1 MAVTDR
7 PLDRRPP
14 VEAAAG
20 PLAEAVDVHK
30 VFLRRH
36 GLMGGA
42 TPIYAVSGVNLTVG
56 VGEVLGLVGESGC
69 GKSTVGRL
77 MLGLLRPTS
86 GAVFF
91 EGRNV
96 NNLSPG
102 QLKPLRR
109 DMQIIFQDP
118 LASLNPFMSV
128 EEIIVEPLRI
138 HRATP
143 RHQWQVRVRQLL
155 DLVGLPVSALRRKPT
170 EFSGGQQQRIG
181 IARALALEPRFI
193 VADEALSALDVSIQA
208 QILNLFMAIQKE
220 LGISYLFISHNLVVV
235 RHISHRIAVM
245 YLGKVVETAPAA
257 ELYLSP
263 KHPYTLALLSAV
275 PLPSPEAERRRR
287 RIPLAGDPPDPSR
300 VPGGCPFHPRCWMA
314 IDRCAVEVPELRQV
328 GSEGH
333 YSACHLAEQTPPID
347 GASATQ

>member
-1 MAVTDR
+1 
-7 PLDRRPP
+7 
-14 VEAAAG
+14 
-20 PLAEAVDVHK
+20 
-30 VFLRRH
+30 
-36 GLMGGA
+36 
-42 TPIYAVSGVNLTVG
+42 
-56 VGEVLGLVGESGC
+56 
-69 GKSTVGRL
+69 
-77 MLGLLRPTS
+77 
-86 GAVFF
+86 
-91 EGRNV
+91 
-96 NNLSPG
+96 
-102 QLKPLRR
+102 
-109 DMQIIFQDP
+109 
-118 LASLNPFMSV
+118 
-128 EEIIVEPLRI
+128 
-138 HRATP
+138 
-143 RHQWQVRVRQLL
+143 
-155 DLVGLPVSALRRKPT
+155 
-170 EFSGGQQQRIG
+170 
-181 IARALALEPRFI
+181 
-193 VADEALSALDVSIQA
+193 
-208 QILNLFMAIQKE
+208 MAIQKE